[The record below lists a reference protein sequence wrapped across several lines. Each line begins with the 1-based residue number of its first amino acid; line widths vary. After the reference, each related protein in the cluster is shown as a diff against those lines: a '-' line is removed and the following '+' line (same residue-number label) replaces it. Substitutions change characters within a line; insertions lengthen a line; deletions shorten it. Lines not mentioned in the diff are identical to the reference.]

1 MSRSYPGEILF
12 KMDTPPSPSYRIFR
26 DKHGIPQ
33 FEPKR
38 GTQALKDAL
47 IYSFPTLETEL
58 QLMQAALRKFFDS
71 EKGSTF
77 VFELPERDLQ
87 TSLVK
92 KPDVPTS
99 LLQSSKASLRS
110 WKVSRASRTPSRPS
124 SRASSRAPSRT
135 SSRCETPISFAENGG
150 TMTTWMLSNG
160 QELEKRKRQPYDPV
174 KRRKVAENRG
184 NACEK
189 HRASKT
195 AVSLAQFSSATV
207 ILIYS
212 SVIRRNVPKINYMVV
227 LQDDLGEKAK
237 SRHMTHHIHP
247 HQSLSRTSL
256 RQQLQHPQTIASWML
271 SLRQWI

>member
-1 MSRSYPGEILF
+1 MEDPANSNSLPTYH
-12 KMDTPPSPSYRIFR
+12 IFR

-71 EKGSTF
+71 ERGSKF
-77 VFELPERDLQ
+77 VYELPERDLQ
-87 TSLVK
+87 TSLALPK
-92 KPDVPTS
+92 RNETQISPAQTA
-99 LLQSSKASLRS
+99 KASLSS
-110 WKVSRASRTPSRPS
+110 WKDRRASLAQRTPSRAS
-124 SRASSRAPSRT
+124 SRASSRSRAPSRA
-135 SSRCETPISFAENGG
+135 SFRSETPIQVRETSVDVNGGG
-150 TMTTWMLSNG
+150 TMTTWMLSSG

-195 AVSLAQFSSATV
+195 AVSYWPYDTQFRSALLTNYSATRMFALR
-207 ILIYS
+207 INS
-212 SVIRRNVPKINYMVV
+212 IRR
-227 LQDDLGEKAK
+227 
-237 SRHMTHHIHP
+237 
-247 HQSLSRTSL
+247 
-256 RQQLQHPQTIASWML
+256 
-271 SLRQWI
+271 

>member
-1 MSRSYPGEILF
+1 
-12 KMDTPPSPSYRIFR
+12 MDSQPPSPIYRIFR

-71 EKGSTF
+71 ERGSTF

-87 TSLVK
+87 TSLAK
-92 KPDVPTS
+92 KRDVPISPAQTG
-99 LLQSSKASLRS
+99 KASLRS

-124 SRASSRAPSRT
+124 SRASSRAPSRA
-135 SSRCETPISFAENGG
+135 SSRCETPTSFQEMAVPVSGG
-150 TMTTWMLSNG
+150 TMTTWVLSNG
-160 QELEKRKRQPYDPV
+160 QELEKRKRQPYDAV

-195 AVSLAQFSSATV
+195 AVS
-207 ILIYS
+207 YWWPEP
-212 SVIRRNVPKINYMVV
+212 RNPP
-227 LQDDLGEKAK
+227 
-237 SRHMTHHIHP
+237 R
-247 HQSLSRTSL
+247 
-256 RQQLQHPQTIASWML
+256 
-271 SLRQWI
+271 